1 MGGQTYGQTDGWMEF
16 LPILQHFVPC
26 WGRCPESR
34 NVQREL
40 NCVDNSFTF
49 KYTFVS
55 LKNNFIRVDIITLVF
70 FLTGAIRIKILYFL
84 QLFASQKDLKYLLE
98 RLCQNLYLLLHGKK
112 APAGSCA
119 FSSLA

>member
-1 MGGQTYGQTDGWMEF
+1 MFCPFYTY
-16 LPILQHFVPC
+16 LH
-26 WGRCPESR
+26 
-34 NVQREL
+34 
-40 NCVDNSFTF
+40 CVDNSFTF

-84 QLFASQKDLKYLLE
+84 QLFARVLECNEPSQKDLKYLLE

>member
-1 MGGQTYGQTDGWMEF
+1 MF
-16 LPILQHFVPC
+16 
-26 WGRCPESR
+26 CPFYIYLYY
-34 NVQREL
+34 V
-40 NCVDNSFTF
+40 VNSSSF

-55 LKNNFIRVDIITLVF
+55 LKNNFIKFDIIILVF

-84 QLFASQKDLKYLLE
+84 QLFARVLECNEPSLKDSKYLLE